1 MVLIKVKLTN
11 AFLVTSELRND
22 SCLAAA
28 DLAAYF
34 ESKYGNFGNTA
45 KFDKN
50 KRKRRER
57 IEDLMDMGEGR
68 CLFKSKILFVFHICF
83 F

>member
-1 MVLIKVKLTN
+1 MIWIMN
-11 AFLVTSELRND
+11 F
-22 SCLAAA
+22 LAAA

-68 CLFKSKILFVFHICF
+68 CLFKSKILFVFHKCF

>member
-1 MVLIKVKLTN
+1 MDHFI
-11 AFLVTSELRND
+11 
-22 SCLAAA
+22 LAAA

-57 IEDLMDMGEGR
+57 IEDLMDMGEGN
-68 CLFKSKILFVFHICF
+68 
-83 F
+83 

>member
-1 MVLIKVKLTN
+1 M
-11 AFLVTSELRND
+11 SSSD
-22 SCLAAA
+22 CLLLDVQ

-57 IEDLMDMGEGR
+57 IEDLMDMGEGMTHYYD
-68 CLFKSKILFVFHICF
+68 SSSH
-83 F
+83 

>member
-1 MVLIKVKLTN
+1 MVLIKVRLPEIYRGPPKAT
-11 AFLVTSELRND
+11 F
-22 SCLAAA
+22 LAAA

-57 IEDLMDMGEGR
+57 IEDLMDMGEGN
-68 CLFKSKILFVFHICF
+68 KIN
-83 F
+83 

>member
-1 MVLIKVKLTN
+1 MKLFSID
-11 AFLVTSELRND
+11 AR
-22 SCLAAA
+22 

-34 ESKYGNFGNTA
+34 DKKYGNFGNTA

-57 IEDLMDMGEGR
+57 IEDLMDMGEGKN
-68 CLFKSKILFVFHICF
+68 LFQ
-83 F
+83 